1 MTPRNVFRQRITV
14 LCFALSTVAFIIL
27 ERTSLTVQPTF
38 AQDALLKSYCAS
50 DTGQPVV
57 YFSEVF
63 DTGLHKYGFHDD
75 QPVDNEFNEY
85 LKGRFDFKGNE
96 TYPVGC
102 PFFDSVSQAEASK
115 RDLQNQ
121 MRQANKQVV
130 EVNWGFKPNE
140 IEIALSAVPRTEHEA
155 NGPPRPRPSHTWCL
169 SDTYQGTVYSTGP
182 FDTDQNWAQWYQGF
196 NRFLKEKYS
205 FPGRVECK
213 VTTLSD
219 ARRLMNARIEGAR
232 AAGRKV
238 VDTGWRYDPTTAA
251 VPKAKPKDDDPEPA
265 PQRPAAPSPS
275 QQTREAAT
283 REIADSAAYCQKD
296 PAMSAFFN
304 CQYFSRSVYSYRI
317 AHPGDTQSIASLV
330 AGEKLNLS
338 ECIDNMRVMFWV
350 KDRAAAQKLSPQ
362 VTNCAVQNVITAL
375 NKKPQVGRL
384 KEFYNEAVAAC
395 SK

>member
-1 MTPRNVFRQRITV
+1 MTARNTFLQGMAV
-14 LCFALSTVAFIIL
+14 LCFALSTVAFLIL
-27 ERTSLTVQPTF
+27 ECASLTVQPTF
-38 AQDALLKSYCAS
+38 AQDVVMKGYCAS
-50 DTGQPVV
+50 DAGQTVV
-57 YFSEVF
+57 YISEVF
-63 DTGLHKYGFHDD
+63 NTGLRKYGFHDD
-75 QPVDNEFNEY
+75 QPIDNEFNEY

-102 PFFDSVSQAEASK
+102 PLFDSVSQAEAS
-115 RDLQNQ
+115 RREFENQ
-121 MRQANKQVV
+121 TRQANKQVV

-140 IEIALSAVPRTEHEA
+140 VEIALSAVPRTEHEA
-155 NGPPRPRPSHTWCL
+155 NGPPRPRPTHTWCL
-169 SDTYQGTVYSTGP
+169 SDTNQGTIYSTGP

-219 ARRLMNARIEGAR
+219 ARRLIQARTDGAR

-238 VDTGWRYDPTTAA
+238 LDTGWRYDPSTAVVSKPA
-251 VPKAKPKDDDPEPA
+251 PKDDDPEPA
-265 PQRPAAPSPS
+265 AQRRVAPSPS
-275 QQTREAAT
+275 QDVRAAAT
-283 REIADSAAYCQKD
+283 KEIPDSQAYCQKD

-304 CQYFSRSVYSYRI
+304 CQYFSRSVYGYRI
-317 AHPGDTQSIASLV
+317 AHPGDAQSIASLV

-362 VTNCAVQNVITAL
+362 VTNCAVQNVISTL
-375 NKKPQVGRL
+375 NKKPQL
-384 KEFYNEAVAAC
+384 SHMQEFYKEAVAAC

>member
-1 MTPRNVFRQRITV
+1 MTIRNIFLQRIGV
-14 LCFALSTVAFIIL
+14 LCFALSIMTFVIL
-27 ERTSLTVQPTF
+27 ERTSLSVQPAF
-38 AQDALLKSYCAS
+38 AQDTVLKSYCAS

-102 PFFDSVSQAEASK
+102 PFFDSVSQGEASK
-115 RDLQNQ
+115 RDLENQ

-130 EVNWGFKPNE
+130 EVTWGFKPNE
-140 IEIALSAVPRTEHEA
+140 AEIALSSAPRTEREA
-155 NGPPRPRPSHTWCL
+155 NGPPRPRPTHTWCL
-169 SDTYQGTVYSTGP
+169 SDTYQGTVYATGP

-219 ARRLMNARIEGAR
+219 ARRLMSARTEGAR

-238 VDTGWRYDPTTAA
+238 VDTGWRYDPSTAA
-251 VPKAKPKDDDPEPA
+251 ISKPKPKDDDPEPA
-265 PQRPAAPSPS
+265 ERPAAPSAS
-275 QQTREAAT
+275 QDVRAAAT
-283 REIADSAAYCQKD
+283 KEIPDSQAYCQKD
-296 PAMSAFFN
+296 LAMSAFFI
-304 CQYFSRSVYSYRI
+304 CQYFSRCVYNYRI

-338 ECIDNMRVMFWV
+338 ECIDNMRVMYWV

-362 VTNCAVQNVITAL
+362 VTNCAVQNVITTL
-375 NKKPQVGRL
+375 SKKPQLSRM